1 MLIFFISSAWWY
13 VIYFDTCTYSNT
25 RATLMMYKCTYM
37 TFIWKYNREGEI
49 TLKKCFNFCWYTCRH
64 QQFNCAEMNKWHYNR
79 YVLYERTRLFAVA
92 VKKSCTHSKFGLLS
106 NKPTHVQYTCFPPA
120 TTSHSQCGWVS
131 WGYWLRKWQQTKLYL
146 GEILSLEKNWVCQWT
161 SRAKFTKQRAVGRH
175 CYLKVNTYP
184 FSISYQSS
192 NCRNKKFYVSTC
204 SLQKNWASEC
214 YNNDT
219 VFQLEIL
226 EQWVQSW
233 PNLWQ
238 TYIATTNTFM
248 PSIAAY
254 LVITDDHPAPGGFSW
269 GLL

>member
-1 MLIFFISSAWWY
+1 MVCDIFWHMHILQHKGNFND
-13 VIYFDTCTYSNT
+13 VQVHLHDFHLKVQQGRGDN
-25 RATLMMYKCTYM
+25 
-37 TFIWKYNREGEI
+37 F
-49 TLKKCFNFCWYTCRH
+49 KKCFNFCWYTCRH

-192 NCRNKKFYVSTC
+192 NCRNKKFYNVSTC

-219 VFQLEIL
+219 VFSVRNFRAMSSIL
-226 EQWVQSW
+226 
-233 PNLWQ
+233 
-238 TYIATTNTFM
+238 A
-248 PSIAAY
+248 
-254 LVITDDHPAPGGFSW
+254 
-269 GLL
+269 